1 MYPSPKPLAAL
12 GFRVN
17 SASGIWLAMNRSEAT
32 GSWRRGW
39 DLNPQGPL
47 GPAVFKTARIA
58 RFPAPLRA
66 NYTRKRRNEDERW
79 FASVLPSAVRCSPRA
94 VSRHRPFVLGRDIPA
109 GSAGPAGPIAP
120 G

>member
-1 MYPSPKPLAAL
+1 MYHSNFLRQSCDGGGGTMYPSE
-12 GFRVN
+12 
-17 SASGIWLAMNRSEAT
+17 ASGT
-32 GSWRRGW
+32 WRRGW
-39 DLNPQGPL
+39 DLNPQGPR

-79 FASVLPSAVRCSPRA
+79 FASVLPSAVRCNPRA

>member
-1 MYPSPKPLAAL
+1 MYHSNFLRQSCDGGGAAMYRSHEPLATP
-12 GFRVN
+12 GFMVN
-17 SASGIWLAMNRSEAT
+17 SASGMWLAMNRSEAT

-79 FASVLPSAVRCSPRA
+79 LLAFYRQWSDATLA
-94 VSRHRPFVLGRDIPA
+94 
-109 GSAGPAGPIAP
+109 
-120 G
+120 